1 MAAPGSVYSASRATI
16 VLFSPFNV
24 MLGATVSMVT
34 NESSVM
40 SASVKETRPP
50 VEFVT
55 TIENV
60 TFPFVSLDETGTVN
74 VAVPP
79 LVVGVNVFPS
89 IVPVKLPRLSLSV
102 SSLRVIVLPSFA
114 KLLPELLV
122 ILRDV
127 IFISG
132 ASIIVM
138 ILVRLSP
145 GFPAV
150 SASAVYV

>member
-1 MAAPGSVYSASRATI
+1 MVS
-16 VLFSPFNV
+16 FSPFNDMV
-24 MLGATVSMVT
+24 GAIVSMVT

-50 VEFVT
+50 LEFVT

-60 TFPFVSLDETGTVN
+60 TFAFVSLDETGTVN

-79 LVVGVNVFPS
+79 LVVFVNSLPS
-89 IVPVKLPRLSLSV
+89 KVPVKLPRLLLSV
-102 SSLRVIVLPSFA
+102 SSLRVIVLSAFA
-114 KLLPELLV
+114 KLGLPGELV

-138 ILVRLSP
+138 ILLRLGP
-145 GFPAV
+145 GFPAL
-150 SASAVYV
+150 SSSAVYV

>member
-1 MAAPGSVYSASRATI
+1 M
-16 VLFSPFNV
+16 
-24 MLGATVSMVT
+24 
-34 NESSVM
+34 
-40 SASVKETRPP
+40 KETRPP
-50 VEFVT
+50 LEFVT

-60 TFPFVSLDETGTVN
+60 TFPFASLDETGTVN

-79 LVVGVNVFPS
+79 LVVFVNALPS
-89 IVPVKLPRLSLSV
+89 KVPVKLPRSLLSV
-102 SSLRVIVLPSFA
+102 WSLRVIVLSAFA
-114 KLLPELLV
+114 KLGLPGELV

-127 IFISG
+127 IPIRG

>member
-1 MAAPGSVYSASRATI
+1 MVS
-16 VLFSPFNV
+16 FSPFNDIV
-24 MLGATVSMVT
+24 GEIVSIVT
-34 NESSVM
+34 KEPASRL
-40 SASVKETRPP
+40 ASVKETRPP

-60 TFPFVSLDETGTVN
+60 TFAFVSLDETGTVN
-74 VAVPP
+74 VAIPP
-79 LVVGVNVFPS
+79 LVVVVNTFPS
-89 IVPVKLPRLSLSV
+89 IVPVKLPRLLLSV
-102 SSLRVIVLPSFA
+102 SSLRVIVLSAFA
-114 KLLPELLV
+114 KLGLPGELV
-122 ILRDV
+122 ILSDV
-127 IFISG
+127 IPIRG